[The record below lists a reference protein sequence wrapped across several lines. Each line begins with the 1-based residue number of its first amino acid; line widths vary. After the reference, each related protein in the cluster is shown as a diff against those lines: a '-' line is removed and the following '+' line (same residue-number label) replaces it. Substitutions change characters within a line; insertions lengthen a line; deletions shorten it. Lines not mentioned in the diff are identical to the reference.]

1 MNMHQK
7 VRKSPTILPSAGEI
21 NAMVRKG
28 MTQTEIASIFGVTT
42 SAINVKLRR
51 AGFAAIRNYGGNRVT
66 TKHPPDV
73 CAVIMEKYPA
83 PPTVKHTDRV
93 TRITPTGMR
102 ISLPRV
108 TFIDGP
114 AP

>member
-7 VRKSPTILPSAGEI
+7 VRKSPTLLPSAGEI

-51 AGFAAIRNYGGNRVT
+51 AGFAPIRGYGGVRVV
-66 TKHPPDV
+66 TKRQPEQSASPS
-73 CAVIMEKYPA
+73 A
-83 PPTVKHTDRV
+83 TNHTDRV
-93 TRITPTGMR
+93 VRVTPTGMR

-108 TFIDGP
+108 TFIDG
-114 AP
+114 ALA